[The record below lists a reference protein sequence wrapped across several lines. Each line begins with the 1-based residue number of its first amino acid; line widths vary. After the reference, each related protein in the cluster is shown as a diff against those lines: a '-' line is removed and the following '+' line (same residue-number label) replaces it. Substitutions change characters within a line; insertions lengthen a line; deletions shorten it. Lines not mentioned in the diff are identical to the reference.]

1 MNSNKKTQTK
11 TLSLIGNENH
21 TQILEFQAKYA
32 IAKRGGSYSHNTNA
46 HNKRIVSDLNLLSS
60 YERQVLVY
68 NEIIFNN

>member
-32 IAKRGGSYSHNTNA
+32 IAKRGGSYSLNTDT
-46 HNKRIVSDLNLLSS
+46 HNKRLVNNLNLLSTNEKRALI
-60 YERQVLVY
+60 YT
-68 NEIIFNN
+68 EIIFNN